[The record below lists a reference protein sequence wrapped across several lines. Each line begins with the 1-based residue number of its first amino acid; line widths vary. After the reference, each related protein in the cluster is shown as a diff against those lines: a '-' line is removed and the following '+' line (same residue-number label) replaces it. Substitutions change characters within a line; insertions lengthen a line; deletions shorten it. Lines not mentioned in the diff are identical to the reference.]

1 MDIPEEIK
9 NLIIIKLPNRKLISL
24 NKYYNNY
31 KYFIAHSKDFIR
43 DYIKTDTKL
52 GIFFT
57 GHSHEIIDKEKIPIE
72 IYNRMS
78 GFLLSGSHGYLSIWG
93 SNMGC
98 SMEKNILNYIS
109 Y

>member
-1 MDIPEEIK
+1 MELPLEIQ

-31 KYFIAHSKDFIR
+31 KYFLLHSKDMLR
-43 DYIKTDTKL
+43 DYIKTDTRL

-57 GHSHEIIDKEKIPIE
+57 GHTKEIIIKNKIPKE
-72 IYNRMS
+72 IYDRMS
-78 GFLLSGSHGYLSIWG
+78 SVCMSDNYNYLSIWG

-98 SMEKNILNYIS
+98 SLEKNIINYIS

>member
-1 MDIPEEIK
+1 MELPLEIQ

-31 KYFIAHSKDFIR
+31 KYFVLHSKDFLR

-57 GHSHEIIDKEKIPIE
+57 GHTKETIDKDKIPIE

-78 GFLLSGSHGYLSIWG
+78 GVLLSGSYNYLSIWG

-98 SMEKNILNYIS
+98 SLEKNIINYIS